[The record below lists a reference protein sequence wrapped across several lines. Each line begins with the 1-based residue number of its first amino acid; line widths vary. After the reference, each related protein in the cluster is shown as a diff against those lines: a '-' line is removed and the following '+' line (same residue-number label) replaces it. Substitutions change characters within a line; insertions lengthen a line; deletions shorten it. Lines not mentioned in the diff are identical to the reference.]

1 MNFAA
6 IAIGAGIAGALLVA
20 YLQGPPLPVT
30 ADLMNTTV
38 IDPTTTAA
46 IAPARMSSVTAMTN
60 DVAQADTA
68 RPDAFRLIDLRSGA
82 TCKIANPGA
91 LGATFAPAPIGPDC
105 AGSLELSQVTKWRAD
120 NDGSLEMADGEG
132 RTVLRFMPGD
142 GVLYESIYPANAMVT
157 IVPARG

>member
-1 MNFAA
+1 MNFVA

-20 YLQGPPLPVT
+20 YVQGPPLPVT
-30 ADLMNTTV
+30 AALTNTTV

-46 IAPARMSSVTAMTN
+46 VAPARAPSVSALTN
-60 DVAQADTA
+60 GAAQTNAL

-82 TCKIANPGA
+82 TCKIANPGTLA
-91 LGATFAPAPIGPDC
+91 GSFAPAPIGPDC
-105 AGSLELSQVTKWRAD
+105 AGSRELSQVTKWRAD
-120 NDGSLEMADGEG
+120 SDGSLEMADAEG

>member
-20 YLQGPPLPVT
+20 YVQGPPLPVSAALT
-30 ADLMNTTV
+30 NTTV
-38 IDPTTTAA
+38 IDPMTTAA
-46 IAPARMSSVTAMTN
+46 LPPARVPGASALASGATQT
-60 DVAQADTA
+60 DGA

-82 TCKIANPGA
+82 TCKIASFGA
-91 LGATFAPAPIGPDC
+91 LGTTFAPAPIGPDC
-105 AGSLELSQVTKWRAD
+105 SGSRELSQVAKWRTD
-120 NDGSLEMADGEG
+120 SDGSLEMADAEG

>member
-30 ADLMNTTV
+30 AALTNTTV

-46 IAPARMSSVTAMTN
+46 IAPVRVPAITITANEAEPTD
-60 DVAQADTA
+60 DVE
-68 RPDAFRLIDLRSGA
+68 PEAFRLIDLRSGA
-82 TCKIANPGA
+82 TCKIANPGPLSA
-91 LGATFAPAPIGPDC
+91 SFAPAPIGPDC
-105 AGSLELSQVTKWRAD
+105 AGSAELSQVAKWRTD
-120 NDGSLEMADGEG
+120 SDGSLEMANADG